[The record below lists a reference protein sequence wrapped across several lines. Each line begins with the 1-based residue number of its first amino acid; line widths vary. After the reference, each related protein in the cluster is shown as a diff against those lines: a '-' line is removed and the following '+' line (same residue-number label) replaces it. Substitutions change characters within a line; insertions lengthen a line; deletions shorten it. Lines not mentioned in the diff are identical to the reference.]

1 MNIFTLEHV
10 LLYKKYTNTYPKHN
24 AECSKRISELL
35 IASSTNEINIW
46 FNEKFDLLPILEQ
59 GVIVRLKIILDEMFF
74 MSEAFSQ
81 DLNTW
86 NKQFFLEGPSKT
98 VGEKIALLMLQLL
111 SYSVRLMD
119 VKKLSI

>member
-1 MNIFTLEHV
+1 MNIFTLKHV
-10 LLYKKYTNTYPKHN
+10 LLYKKYTNTYPEHN
-24 AECSKRISELL
+24 AECSKRISALL

-74 MSEAFSQ
+74 MSEAFFQ

-119 VKKLSI
+119 VKKLPI